1 MDLFEKIRLNRG
13 PLGQHAKDAHGYF
26 TFPKLE
32 GEIASKMMFRGKK
45 VLTWS
50 INNYLGLS
58 NHPEVRAIDVQA
70 TKDWGLGYPMG
81 SRMMSGNSSKHE
93 LLEEQL
99 SDYVQKEDTIL
110 LNFGYQGMLSAVDA
124 LVDRNDVIVYD
135 SECHACI
142 IDGLRLHQG
151 KRFVYP
157 HNDMTNLEKQLER
170 ASKIVA
176 GTGGA
181 ILVIT
186 EGVFGMS
193 GDLGDLN
200 GVVSLKSKF
209 EFRLFVDD
217 AHGVGTMGKTG
228 FGSGEELG
236 CHEQIDVLF
245 GTFAKSFASI
255 GAFVSSSSDVV
266 EFLRYNMRSQIFA
279 KSLPMP
285 IVIGAIKRLEI
296 MRRGTVQKDKLWEIA
311 NALQSGLKQA
321 GFNLGKTQSA
331 VTPVYLSGG
340 VGEATNLT
348 FDLRENYNIFCSI
361 VTYPVVPKGV
371 ILLRLIPTAVH
382 SLDEVDYTIKCFS
395 EIKEKLAKGDYISE
409 QIASI

>member
-124 LVDRNDVIVYD
+124 LVDRND

-217 AHGVGTMGKTG
+217 AHGVGTMGATG

-340 VGEATNLT
+340 GGEATNLT

>member
-1 MDLFEKIRLNRG
+1 MDLFEKLRQNRG

-32 GEIASKMMFRGKK
+32 GEIASKMTFRGKE

-58 NHPEVRAIDVQA
+58 NHPEVREVDQNASR
-70 TKDWGLGYPMG
+70 DWGLGYPMG
-81 SRMMSGNSSKHE
+81 SRMMSGNTDLHE
-93 LLEEQL
+93 ELENGL
-99 SDYVQKEDTIL
+99 SEYVKKEDTIL
-110 LNFGYQGMLSAVDA
+110 LNFGYQGMLSAIDA
-124 LVDRNDVIVYD
+124 LVDRKDVIVYD

-142 IDGLRLHQG
+142 IDGVRLHQG

-157 HNDMTNLEKQLER
+157 HNDIENLEKQLGR
-170 ASKIVA
+170 AEKIIA
-176 GTGGA
+176 ETGGA

-193 GDLGDLN
+193 GDLGDLR
-200 GVVSLKSKF
+200 GVTALKKKYN
-209 EFRLFVDD
+209 FRVFVDD
-217 AHGVGTMGKTG
+217 AHGVGTMGET
-228 FGSGEELG
+228 GSGSA
-236 CHEQIDVLF
+236 EQLDCIDDIDVLF
-245 GTFAKSFASI
+245 GTFAKSFASV
-255 GAFVSSSSDVV
+255 GAFISSTEDVV
-266 EFLRYNMRSQIFA
+266 EYLRYNMRSQIFA

-285 IVIGAIKRLEI
+285 LVVGAIKRLEI
-296 MRRGTVQKDKLWEIA
+296 MRRGTEQKDKLWTIA
-311 NALQSGLKQA
+311 NALQSGLKKA
-321 GFNLGKTQSA
+321 GFELGNTESA

-348 FDLRENYNIFCSI
+348 FDLRENYSIFCSI

-382 SLDEVDYTIKCFS
+382 TLEEVEYTIKSFS
-395 EIKEKLAKGDYISE
+395 EIKDKLAKGEYISE
-409 QIASI
+409 EIANI